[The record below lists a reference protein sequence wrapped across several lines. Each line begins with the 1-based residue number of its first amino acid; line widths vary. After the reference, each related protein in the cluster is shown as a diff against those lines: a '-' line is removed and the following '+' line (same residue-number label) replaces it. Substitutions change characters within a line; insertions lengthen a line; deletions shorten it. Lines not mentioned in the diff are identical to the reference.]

1 MRHENGVRIENYLKN
16 ATNGGNAPKIRHEKL
31 YNGDIKMYGKEI
43 KKILVSREEIA
54 KRVAELGKQI
64 SEDYKGE
71 SVTLVCTLRGASIFF
86 ADLVR
91 EIEGDVEIDFIAVS
105 SYGAGTKSSGE
116 VKMIKDLSEPIK
128 DKNVIIVEDIIDTGI
143 TLCYL
148 KKLLLARAPKSL
160 KVCSLLDKPSRRQ
173 VDFKGD
179 YIGFE
184 IENEFVVGYGLDYG
198 EKMRNFKD
206 VCVLAP
212 EVYGG

>member
-1 MRHENGVRIENYLKN
+1 MKN
-16 ATNGGNAPKIRHEKL
+16 AKNGGNAPKTHHEKL

>member
-16 ATNGGNAPKIRHEKL
+16 ATNGDNAPKTHHEKL

-54 KRVAELGKQI
+54 NRVAELGKQI

>member
-1 MRHENGVRIENYLKN
+1 MKN
-16 ATNGGNAPKIRHEKL
+16 TTNGGNVPKTHHEKL

-160 KVCSLLDKPSRRQ
+160 KVCSLLDKPSRRK

>member
-1 MRHENGVRIENYLKN
+1 
-16 ATNGGNAPKIRHEKL
+16 
-31 YNGDIKMYGKEI
+31 MYGKEI
-43 KKILVSREEIA
+43 KKVLIECQDIA
-54 KRVAELGKQI
+54 KRVSELGKQI
-64 SEDYKGE
+64 SSDYKGE

-91 EIEGDVEIDFIAVS
+91 EIEGDVVIDFIAVS
-105 SYGAGTKSSGE
+105 SYGAGTSSSGE

-128 DKNVIIVEDIIDTGI
+128 DKNVIIVEDIIDTGV

-148 KKLLLARAPKSL
+148 KKLLLARSPKSL
-160 KVCSLLDKPSRRQ
+160 KVCSLLDKPSRRK
-173 VDFKGD
+173 VDFEGD
-179 YIGFE
+179 YVGFE
-184 IENEFVVGYGLDYG
+184 IENEFVVGYGLDYN

>member
-1 MRHENGVRIENYLKN
+1 MKN
-16 ATNGGNAPKIRHEKL
+16 ATNGGNAPKIHHEKL

-91 EIEGDVEIDFIAVS
+91 EIEGDVELDFIAVS

>member
-1 MRHENGVRIENYLKN
+1 MKN
-16 ATNGGNAPKIRHEKL
+16 ATNGGNAPKIHHEKL

-64 SEDYKGE
+64 TEDYKGE

>member
-16 ATNGGNAPKIRHEKL
+16 ATNGGNAPKTHHEKL

>member
-1 MRHENGVRIENYLKN
+1 MKN
-16 ATNGGNAPKIRHEKL
+16 ATNGGNAPKIHHEKL
-31 YNGDIKMYGKEI
+31 YDGDIKMYGKEI